1 MSVLFIREVFD
12 AAKGMIIHRKMF
24 KKLQS
29 LVGNF
34 SQIWLQTRYEVQI
47 FNILPYLFG
56 YILESKYKI

>member
-47 FNILPYLFG
+47 FNHP
-56 YILESKYKI
+56 SKSFWLHTGKQI